1 MTIRLTSRIL
11 TVLLLFILI
20 PVAAIMIFPPHK
32 VAATPVLK
40 ENFVNNAF
48 NSSMW
53 KTFQQGNG
61 PMATTANQSL
71 VITIPANST
80 NAPTI
85 GGFGAGIGSLCELRG
100 DFDMQV
106 AFQLLVWPQENGV
119 RVGLGPSL
127 GGRGAAP
134 TPFAVERDSFSLYD
148 TGHGEYY
155 VTHMLDGVHG
165 NNPSSDLTGY
175 LRIARTG
182 GFATGYYM
190 NGSTWVQIH
199 SGPVDAQDVGFAF
212 AAWSHDYLFSH
223 QTEKVAF
230 SNFTLNSGQLLCPA
244 LTLNPSS
251 GPIGTL
257 VTVRGNGF
265 PTAQSYSPIFPTVAI
280 TFDDMSIGS
289 TTNNGGSFTFTF
301 NIPLAQAGLHEIK
314 ATDYASG
321 TNASTTFDVTP
332 AQSALS
338 MSLTV
343 GTVYFPGDT
352 AVTALLVTSN
362 GVPVSSSSLKVNFTL
377 TRPDNSRL
385 ALNATS
391 LGGGLFKVSYSIP
404 KTTLLGTYL
413 VLAVARDSGIGNGT
427 ALASFEVKL
436 PWLTAQG
443 PTIAVAGVA
452 SIATVGIALVS
463 WRKGYL
469 KRSPR
474 DEF

>member
-1 MTIRLTSRIL
+1 MIL
-11 TVLLLFILI
+11 PI
-20 PVAAIMIFPPHK
+20 HS

-40 ENFVNNAF
+40 ESFANNAF
-48 NSSMW
+48 DSSMW
-53 KTFQQGNG
+53 KIFQQGTG
-61 PMATTANQSL
+61 PTVTTANQSL
-71 VITIPANST
+71 VITIPANSI
-80 NAPTI
+80 NDPAI

-100 DFDMQV
+100 NFDMQV

-127 GGRGAAP
+127 GGRGASP
-134 TPFAVERDSFSLYD
+134 TPFAVERDSFSVYD
-148 TGHGEYY
+148 TVQGEYY

-165 NNPSSDLTGY
+165 NNPTSDLTGY

-321 TNASTTFDVTP
+321 TNATTTFDVTP
-332 AQSALS
+332 AQSFLS

-352 AVTALLVTSN
+352 AVTNLLVTSN
-362 GVPVSSSSLKVNFTL
+362 GTPIGSSNLKLNLTL
-377 TRPDNSRL
+377 MRPDNSRI
-385 ALNATS
+385 ALNVSS
-391 LGGGLFKVSYSIP
+391 LGGGLFRVSYTIP
-404 KTTLLGTYL
+404 KTALLGTYL
-413 VLAVARDSGIGNGT
+413 IIAVAHSSGVGDGSAI
-427 ALASFEVKL
+427 ASFEVKL
-436 PWLTAQG
+436 PWLSTQG
-443 PTIAVAGVA
+443 SNIAVASVA
-452 SIATVGIALVS
+452 SMATVGIALVS

-469 KRSPR
+469 KRAPKDPFR
-474 DEF
+474 